1 MTTSERHIV
10 RALDFLTKGGVESQA
25 PDEVKAAVLMRDVL
39 GSENVIGVGVAEK
52 TTKDKS
58 TGNLALCFYV
68 KRKVSLKHLKASE
81 AVPPAVPAPLTRG
94 SVIGT
99 DVVVLGK
106 MRLDSVS
113 KPIHKPIH
121 PGDSIG
127 HVTATY
133 GTLGAVV
140 SRSGKLYLL
149 SNSHVLARSGKA
161 KVKDVILSPGK
172 TDGGKNPRDL
182 VARLAAFKKFVKGG
196 TFVNSADCAIAVPVA
211 SRLADINPAIPGIGI
226 PKGIKTPQRGMK
238 IVKVGRASGKTFGV
252 IKDVHFRF
260 VFKYDGIG
268 EVGFFDQ
275 VLCTRY
281 SIPGDSGSLVL
292 DRKTKR
298 AVGLHFAS
306 APNGS
311 VFSPI
316 DAVMKALKVEL
327 VTKSSR

>member
-1 MTTSERHIV
+1 MMSSERHIV
-10 RALDFLTKGGVESQA
+10 RALDFLTKGGLESQA

-39 GSENVIGVGVAEK
+39 GSKNLIGVGVAEK
-52 TTKDKS
+52 TTNHKP
-58 TGNLALCFYV
+58 TGKLALCFYV

-81 AVPPAVPAPLTRG
+81 AVPPAVPTPLSRG
-94 SVIGT
+94 SAIGT

-106 MRLDSVS
+106 MRLDAVS
-113 KPIHKPIH
+113 TQIH

-127 HVTATY
+127 HVTATF

-140 SRSGKLYLL
+140 TRRGKLYLL

-161 KVKDVILSPGK
+161 KLKDPILSPGR

-196 TFVNSADCAIAVPVA
+196 TFVNKADCAIATPVA
-211 SRLADINPAIPGIGI
+211 GRLTDINPAIPGIGI
-226 PKGIKTPQRGMK
+226 PKGIQTPRRGMK

-252 IKDVHFRF
+252 IRDVHFRF
-260 VFKYDGIG
+260 VFQYDGIG
-268 EVGFFDQ
+268 EVGFVDQ

-316 DAVMKALKVEL
+316 DAVMNALHVEL
-327 VTKSSR
+327 VTKSGR